1 MKCFYIARY
10 NPKTL
15 DPTWICV
22 FCNQGSHQSGLGDL
36 FGPYF
41 VSSSTLDI
49 PGRNT
54 TTVGS
59 PVYTHPTSPSPS
71 KTKQGLAGKFILGNT
86 LLVHLQNTYM

>member
-1 MKCFYIARY
+1 MY
-10 NPKTL
+10 TEETHE
-15 DPTWICV
+15 DM
-22 FCNQGSHQSGLGDL
+22 G
-36 FGPYF
+36 GPPPSRF

-71 KTKQGLAGKFILGNT
+71 KTKQGLAGKFTLGNT
-86 LLVHLQNTYM
+86 LLVHLKNTYM